1 MSKTIPPKPPAS
13 ASRPPALDRVLLA
26 LCRPGAFASASRD
39 EPGTSVVVSAQ
50 SKGVSIAVLTAPAA
64 VAATLESAGLAQ
76 WHQAGTGHVRRL
88 LATDAGRARAAR
100 LLAGAEVPPF
110 LAQHQPLV
118 RETLERDATAV
129 LLDAAESPLAWLAR
143 RKGRDGLALIDP
155 VCLAA
160 GERLRRDFTMAQ
172 MLPRVTS
179 DWSGNAGGQSGGAS
193 AIHFSE
199 AAAGARQRVDRALEA
214 AGDEFA
220 GLLLDVCGFL
230 KGLEVVEGERG
241 WPQRSARVVL
251 VLALGRL
258 AKHYGLAGEARGP
271 RHSGGTRQWGAPDF
285 RPALHAADA
294 A

>member
-1 MSKTIPPKPPAS
+1 MSKNIRTMPSAS
-13 ASRPPALDRVLLA
+13 ASRPSQPDRALLA

-39 EPGTSVVVSAQ
+39 EPEKSVVVSAQ
-50 SKGVSIAVLTAPAA
+50 SKGISIAVLTAPAA

-76 WHQAGTGHVRRL
+76 WHRAGTGHVRRL

-100 LLAGAEVPPF
+100 LQAGVEVPPF

-118 RETLERDATAV
+118 RETVERDEAAV
-129 LLDAAESPLAWLAR
+129 VRDAAESPLAWLAR

-155 VCLAA
+155 VCFAA

-179 DWSGNAGGQSGGAS
+179 DWSGNAGGKSGGAS

-199 AAAGARQRVDRALEA
+199 AAAAARQRVDRALDA

-230 KGLEVVEGERG
+230 KGLEMVEGERG

-271 RHSGGTRQWGAPDF
+271 RQSGGMRQWGAPGF
-285 RPALHAADA
+285 RPALHAAGA